1 MKEILYFS
9 ASWCGP
15 CRNFKPI
22 MESVSNSIP
31 VRFINVDENPQL
43 AAQYSVRSV
52 PMLVFLKNGQEA
64 DKSVGVLTESQVKE
78 KWSLL

>member
-31 VRFINVDENPQL
+31 VRFINVDDNPEL
-43 AAQYSVRSV
+43 SSQYNVRSV
-52 PMLVFLKNGQEA
+52 PMLVFLKDGQEA
-64 DKSVGVLTESQVKE
+64 DKTIGVLTESQVKE
-78 KWSLL
+78 KWNLL

>member
-9 ASWCGP
+9 APWCGP

-43 AAQYSVRSV
+43 AAQYNVRSV
-52 PMLVFLKNGQEA
+52 PMLVFLKDGQEA
-64 DKSVGVLTESQVKE
+64 DKSIGVLTESQVKE

>member
-9 ASWCGP
+9 APWCGP

-43 AAQYSVRSV
+43 AAQYNVRSV
-52 PMLVFLKNGQEA
+52 PMLVFLKDGQEA
-64 DKSVGVLTESQVKE
+64 DKTIGVLTESQVKD
-78 KWSLL
+78 KWNLL

>member
-9 ASWCGP
+9 APWCGP

-31 VRFINVDENPQL
+31 IRFINVDENPQL

-78 KWSLL
+78 KYNLL

>member
-22 MESVSNSIP
+22 MESVNNSMP
-31 VRFINVDENPQL
+31 VRFINVDENPEL
-43 AAQYSVRSV
+43 SAQYNIRSV
-52 PMLVFLKNGQEA
+52 PTLVFLKDGQEA
-64 DKSVGVLTESQVKE
+64 DKSIGVLTESQVKD
-78 KWSLL
+78 KWNLL

>member
-9 ASWCGP
+9 APWCGP

-22 MESVSNSIP
+22 MESVSNSMP

-52 PMLVFLKNGQEA
+52 PMLVFLKNGQEV

>member
-9 ASWCGP
+9 APWCGP

-43 AAQYSVRSV
+43 SAQYNVRSV
-52 PMLVFLKNGQEA
+52 PMLVFLKDGQEA
-64 DKSVGVLTESQVKE
+64 DKTIGVLTETQVKD
-78 KWSLL
+78 KWNLL

>member
-9 ASWCGP
+9 APWCQP
-15 CRNFKPI
+15 CRNFKSI

-43 AAQYSVRSV
+43 AAQYNVRSV
-52 PMLVFLKNGQEA
+52 PMLVFLKDGQEV
-64 DKSVGVLTESQVKE
+64 DKTIGVLTETQVKE
-78 KWSLL
+78 KWNLL

>member
-9 ASWCGP
+9 APWCQP

-22 MESVSNSIP
+22 MESVNNSMP

-43 AAQYSVRSV
+43 SAQYNVRSV
-52 PMLVFLKNGQEA
+52 PMLVFLKDGQEA
-64 DKSVGVLTESQVKE
+64 DKSIGVLTESQVKE

>member
-9 ASWCGP
+9 APWCGP

-43 AAQYSVRSV
+43 SAQYNVRSV
-52 PMLVFLKNGQEA
+52 PMLVFLKDGQEA
-64 DKSVGVLTESQVKE
+64 DKSIGVLTESQVKE

>member
-9 ASWCGP
+9 APWCGP

-22 MESVSNSIP
+22 MESVSNSMP

-43 AAQYSVRSV
+43 AAQYNVRSV

-64 DKSVGVLTESQVKE
+64 DKTIGVLTESQVKD
-78 KWSLL
+78 KWNLL

>member
-9 ASWCGP
+9 APWCGP

-22 MESVSNSIP
+22 MESVSNSMP

-52 PMLVFLKNGQEA
+52 PMLVFLKDGQEA
-64 DKSVGVLTESQVKE
+64 DKSIGVLTESQVKD
-78 KWSLL
+78 KWNLL

>member
-9 ASWCGP
+9 APWCGP

-22 MESVSNSIP
+22 MESVSNSMP

-64 DKSVGVLTESQVKE
+64 NKSVGVLTESQVKE

>member
-22 MESVSNSIP
+22 MESVSNSMP

-43 AAQYSVRSV
+43 SAQYNVRSV
-52 PMLVFLKNGQEA
+52 PMLVFLKDGQEA
-64 DKSVGVLTESQVKE
+64 DKTIGVLTESQVKD
-78 KWSLL
+78 KWNLL

>member
-9 ASWCGP
+9 APWCGP

-22 MESVSNSIP
+22 MESVSNSMP

-43 AAQYSVRSV
+43 AAQYNVRSV
-52 PMLVFLKNGQEA
+52 PMLVFLKDGQEV

>member
-9 ASWCGP
+9 APWCGP
-15 CRNFKPI
+15 CRNFKPM

-43 AAQYSVRSV
+43 SAQYNVRSV
-52 PMLVFLKNGQEA
+52 PMLVFLKDGQEA
-64 DKSVGVLTESQVKE
+64 DKSIGVLTEAQVKD
-78 KWSLL
+78 KWNLL